1 MDQLSN
7 RNRKNIL
14 SLNHG
19 GNWSVPVVTPA
30 TTGMATAQLHPIR
43 HQQQQQQQQQHL
55 PRDVNGQQHH
65 PTIAMFGQ
73 PQPQDTNHRSNH
85 HLHHHHHHH
94 HQHLQHQQHQ
104 QQQQQQQQHQLQIDG
119 LPKAFV
125 AAMRTLFDIMDD
137 RKTGFVRLA
146 DIEDRWLDDGS
157 KGMPRGV
164 IDSLRKVTPPSGMLS
179 FERFC
184 IGLKMCLVRNQ
195 PLSNGGSVDSG
206 GSSSI
211 TTNTI
216 APTIPSPA
224 LSPPHAHSV
233 PRGSPQAIEGKL
245 GKLSLSRPPSA
256 PLLDLDGALGLERKV
271 APPSVVPS
279 WSNSSGVPG
288 SNTATVRPNNA
299 MPAQKTLSMPQL
311 LSPDEDGLEP
321 PPIILPGAYG
331 PPKPPRVSLNLERSN
346 QHQHQLQQGHHT
358 TQGTGPA
365 LGSSIDKAEIR
376 NALQNWQMSLLM
388 GEASADKTVG
398 VEKPG
403 HGGLRSLTTGRG
415 SADGQTDLSTSS
427 PSLQS
432 INQLDG
438 PLGRSGATIL
448 PASLYQKKST
458 VYGGGGGSGGRRR
471 EPRRHTLQNGV
482 DYNMLKRLKQIE
494 QEKDILVQGLTA
506 VEQTRDWY
514 LKQLAVVQEKIR
526 YLGRPGSHMETWTE
540 TQQERLDLQRAR
552 VLEVNRHLMMLAESW
567 ERGGF
572 PMHMN
577 LALRPLP
584 DTATYGS
591 PYQPQ
596 QQQRQQHQ
604 HQRTQSQSTPP
615 AVPPPPSS
623 VSYQSAPSQQL
634 SHQHHHLHLQQQQQ
648 QQPPTELVNHLKAQN
663 HQLVEEVTQKN
674 EKLSLLEREKAA
686 LIRELMQLQ
695 RANRAASM
703 ISNTEEMV
711 F

>member
-1 MDQLSN
+1 MDPLSN

-19 GNWSVPVVTPA
+19 AWAVPPVV
-30 TTGMATAQLHPIR
+30 TGMATAQVHR
-43 HQQQQQQQQQHL
+43 HLPRDAAAGGQQLQMLPNHQQPQQQQQQQQLAQPQH
-55 PRDVNGQQHH
+55 P
-65 PTIAMFGQ
+65 AMAVFGQ
-73 PQPQDTNHRSNH
+73 PQDSR
-85 HLHHHHHHH
+85 
-94 HQHLQHQQHQ
+94 
-104 QQQQQQQQHQLQIDG
+104 

-157 KGMPRGV
+157 KGMPSGV
-164 IDSLRKVTPPSGMLS
+164 IDSLRKVTPPNGLLS

-184 IGLKMCLVRNQ
+184 GGLKMCLVRNQ
-195 PLSNGGSVDSG
+195 PLPGAGGPVPP
-206 GSSSI
+206 
-211 TTNTI
+211 
-216 APTIPSPA
+216 AVPSPS
-224 LSPPHAHSV
+224 LSPPHSAD
-233 PRGSPQAIEGKL
+233 GKPSMAATL
-245 GKLSLSRPPSA
+245 GKLSLSTRPPSA
-256 PLLDLDGALGLERKV
+256 PLLDLDGGSAGGTGHGHGLGLPKV
-271 APPSVVPS
+271 SLGPP
-279 WSNSSGVPG
+279 WSSSGVAPG
-288 SNTATVRPNNA
+288 INTATVRPNNA

-311 LSPDEDGLEP
+311 LSPDDDLEP

-331 PPKPPRVSLNLERSN
+331 PPKPPRVSLNLERA
-346 QHQHQLQQGHHT
+346 QQKQQQQQQQLQPHHHHH
-358 TQGTGPA
+358 P
-365 LGSSIDKAEIR
+365 GSGIDKAEIR

-388 GEASADKTVG
+388 GEANEKQGGGSA
-398 VEKPG
+398 EKG
-403 HGGLRSLTTGRG
+403 HGLRSLTATGRG

-438 PLGRSGATIL
+438 SLARSGVL
-448 PASLYQKKST
+448 PGALYPKKT
-458 VYGGGGGSGGRRR
+458 AAGGSTGGGGRRR

-506 VEQTRDWY
+506 IEQTRDWY
-514 LKQLAVVQEKIR
+514 LKQLATVQEKIR

-584 DTATYGS
+584 GAHGS
-591 PYQPQ
+591 PYQP
-596 QQQRQQHQ
+596 HHHHPS
-604 HQRTQSQSTPP
+604 HQRRTQAQPSPAAVPP
-615 AVPPPPSS
+615 AVPPPPSAA
-623 VSYQSAPSQQL
+623 SYQPSPAAT
-634 SHQHHHLHLQQQQQ
+634 QHHHHHGH
-648 QQPPTELVNHLKAQN
+648 QPGPEVVNHLKQQN
-663 HQLVEEVTQKN
+663 HQLVEEVNQKN

-686 LIRELMQLQ
+686 LIRELLQLQ

>member
-1 MDQLSN
+1 MDPLSN

-19 GNWSVPVVTPA
+19 TWAVPPVV
-30 TTGMATAQLHPIR
+30 TGMATAQVHR
-43 HQQQQQQQQQHL
+43 HL
-55 PRDVNGQQHH
+55 PRDAAAGGQQLQML
-65 PTIAMFGQ
+65 P
-73 PQPQDTNHRSNH
+73 NHQQS
-85 HLHHHHHHH
+85 
-94 HQHLQHQQHQ
+94 QHQ
-104 QQQQQQQQHQLQIDG
+104 QQQQLAQPQHPAMAVFGQPQDSHRRGSQHHQHQHLDG

-137 RKTGFVRLA
+137 RKTGLVRLA

-157 KGMPRGV
+157 KGMPSGV
-164 IDSLRKVTPPSGMLS
+164 IDSLRKVTPPNGLLS

-184 IGLKMCLVRNQ
+184 GGLKMCLVRNQ
-195 PLSNGGSVDSG
+195 PLPGV
-206 GSSSI
+206 
-211 TTNTI
+211 
-216 APTIPSPA
+216 PTAVPSPS
-224 LSPPHAHSV
+224 LSPPHSAVS
-233 PRGSPQAIEGKL
+233 SPADGKPSMAATL
-245 GKLSLSRPPSA
+245 GKLSLSSRPPSA
-256 PLLDLDGALGLERKV
+256 PLLDLDGAGGAGHGHGLGLPKV
-271 APPSVVPS
+271 SLGPP
-279 WSNSSGVPG
+279 WSSGNTSGVATG
-288 SNTATVRPNNA
+288 LNTATVRPNNA

-311 LSPDEDGLEP
+311 LSPDDDLEP

-331 PPKPPRVSLNLERSN
+331 PPKPPRVSLNLERA
-346 QHQHQLQQGHHT
+346 QQKQQQQQQQQQPHHQHHNHVT
-358 TQGTGPA
+358 P
-365 LGSSIDKAEIR
+365 GSGIDKAEIR

-388 GEASADKTVG
+388 GEANEKQG
-398 VEKPG
+398 GGPVEKG
-403 HGGLRSLTTGRG
+403 HGLRSLTATGRG

-438 PLGRSGATIL
+438 SLARSGVL
-448 PASLYQKKST
+448 PGAMYPKKTAAGGSA
-458 VYGGGGGSGGRRR
+458 GGGGGRRR

-506 VEQTRDWY
+506 IEQTRDWY
-514 LKQLAVVQEKIR
+514 LKQLATVQEKIR

-584 DTATYGS
+584 GAHGS
-591 PYQPQ
+591 PYQLHHHPS
-596 QQQRQQHQ
+596 
-604 HQRTQSQSTPP
+604 HQRRTQAQASPAAVPP
-615 AVPPPPSS
+615 AVPPPPSAA
-623 VSYQSAPSQQL
+623 SYQPLPSATQQQ
-634 SHQHHHLHLQQQQQ
+634 QHHHHHHHAH
-648 QQPPTELVNHLKAQN
+648 QPGAEVVNHLKQQN
-663 HQLVEEVTQKN
+663 HQLVEEVNQKN

-686 LIRELMQLQ
+686 LIRELLQLQ

-703 ISNTEEMV
+703 ISNTEEEMV

>member
-19 GNWSVPVVTPA
+19 DNWSSVPVVAPV
-30 TTGMATAQLHPIR
+30 TTGMASAQHHPIR
-43 HQQQQQQQQQHL
+43 HQQQQHL

-65 PTIAMFGQ
+65 PT
-73 PQPQDTNHRSNH
+73 QPQDSNNRPNHQ
-85 HLHHHHHHH
+85 LHHHHHH
-94 HQHLQHQQHQ
+94 HQHLQHQQQ
-104 QQQQQQQQHQLQIDG
+104 QQLQIDG

-195 PLSNGGSVDSG
+195 PLSNGGSVDSV
-206 GSSSI
+206 GSSSSSTTI

-216 APTIPSPA
+216 APAIPSPT
-224 LSPPHAHSV
+224 SSS
-233 PRGSPQAIEGKL
+233 SPQAIEGKL

-256 PLLDLDGALGLERKV
+256 PLLDLDGALGLERK
-271 APPSVVPS
+271 APPPSVGPS
-279 WSNSSGVPG
+279 WSNGSGVATPG

-346 QHQHQLQQGHHT
+346 QRQHQHHT
-358 TQGTGPA
+358 VQGTGTT

-388 GEASADKTVG
+388 GEASADKTGG
-398 VEKPG
+398 VEKSG
-403 HGGLRSLTTGRG
+403 HGALRSLTTGRG
-415 SADGQTDLSTSS
+415 SADGQTDLSASS

-438 PLGRSGATIL
+438 SLGRSAPGASATLL

-458 VYGGGGGSGGRRR
+458 AVYGGGTGGRRR
-471 EPRRHTLQNGV
+471 EPRRHTLQTAPRICF
-482 DYNMLKRLKQIE
+482 KRLKQIE
-494 QEKDILVQGLTA
+494 QEKDILVQGLAA

-584 DTATYGS
+584 DSATYGS
-591 PYQPQ
+591 PY

-623 VSYQSAPSQQL
+623 ASYLSAPSQQL
-634 SHQHHHLHLQQQQQ
+634 SHQHLHHLQLQ

-663 HQLVEEVTQKN
+663 HQLVEEVSQKN